1 MEKLVDALVRAQKKI
16 GDANK
21 SAVNEFYKNKK
32 NATGSPYA
40 TLEDVIAAVKEH
52 LLEENILYQQIST
65 HVEGGICIETV
76 FHGHGASLHTG
87 PVYVPADKQTPHGYG
102 SALTYA
108 RRYSLSV
115 ACGIGAADDDGNR
128 AQVEA
133 TQTKPTTIKKV
144 ADTKPSESKK
154 DDELP
159 F

>member
-1 MEKLVDALVRAQKKI
+1 MEKLIDALVRAQKKM

-21 SAVNEFYKNKK
+21 SALNSFYKNKN
-32 NATGSPYA
+32 NAAGSPYA
-40 TLEDVIAAVKEH
+40 TLEDVIAAVKVH

-65 HVEGGICIETV
+65 HAEGGICIETV
-76 FHGHGASLHTG
+76 FHGYGASLPTG
-87 PVYVPADKQTPHGYG
+87 KVYVPADKQTPHGYG

-115 ACGIGAADDDGNR
+115 ACGIGAADDDGNK
-128 AQVEA
+128 AQVE
-133 TQTKPTTIKKV
+133 TTKKESKPDVISKKV
-144 ADTKPSESKK
+144 ELSNK